1 MAIKEI
7 NIENG
12 FTSDDAIAYVKQV
25 ISNRKKTCIY
35 IIHCYGSRGKGANN
49 ISKLL
54 QNNLIIFEYS

>member
-25 ISNRKKTCIY
+25 ISNWKKTCIY
-35 IIHCYGSRGKGANN
+35 IIHGYSSRGKGANKYLN
-49 ISKLL
+49 FYKTI
-54 QNNLIIFEYS
+54 